1 MMQKIL
7 IASSK
12 GGCGKTTVTTN
23 LAVAL
28 ARAGRRIWLID
39 TDAQGSSADWA
50 LARGDLQ
57 PEIPVMTSPDT
68 GQGISLGWSL
78 RIPPA
83 TEVLLV
89 DTPAGLR
96 NHQMAE
102 YLRRCDTV
110 LVPMIPSAIDLR
122 ATQNFLQELAQS
134 TAVRSGTVRVGLI
147 ANRVK
152 ARTIAARDLGELA
165 ADLPF
170 PLISSLRDTQAY
182 VLAGALGRGVMDYS
196 GAALAPCR
204 EEWAPILDWLG
215 VRAGGIEST

>member
-134 TAVRSGTVRVGLI
+134 TAVRSGSVRVGLI

>member
-1 MMQKIL
+1 MMHKIL

-50 LARGDLQ
+50 LARGELQ

-102 YLRRCDTV
+102 YLRRCDSV

-122 ATQNFLQELAQS
+122 ATQHFLQELAQS
-134 TAVRSGTVRVGLI
+134 SAVRSGSVRVGLI

-215 VRAGGIEST
+215 VRSGGVEST